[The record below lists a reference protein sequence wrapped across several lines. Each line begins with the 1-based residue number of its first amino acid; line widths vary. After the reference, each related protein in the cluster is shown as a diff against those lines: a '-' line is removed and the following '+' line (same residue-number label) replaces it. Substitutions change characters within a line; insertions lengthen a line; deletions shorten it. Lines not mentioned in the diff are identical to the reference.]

1 MAGDSLITTHWVE
14 LGLAAFTAGLGGIV
28 MVGSLEQGIGWGDAG
43 PEPGYFPF
51 YIGLL
56 LTLASLATALQTLWR
71 WQALRT
77 SFVERAAFGRG
88 IYLIALTGFGSS
100 DDREEARKAG
110 FDAHL
115 VKPAELDEIIRL
127 LARAER
133 DGGMRAG

>member
-1 MAGDSLITTHWVE
+1 MAGDSLITTRWVE

-71 WQALRT
+71 WQALR
-77 SFVERAAFGRG
+77 SGFVERAAFGQVLRVF
-88 IYLIALTGFGSS
+88 LPMLAFVVALPCWAS
-100 DDREEARKAG
+100 
-110 FDAHL
+110 
-115 VKPAELDEIIRL
+115 I
-127 LARAER
+127 
-133 DGGMRAG
+133 